1 MVDRLRLGVF
11 FAPYNAV
18 VQDPTDTL
26 TRDLELLLHLD
37 RLGYDEAWIG
47 EHHSG
52 GVEIVAS
59 PELFIAAAAGQTRH
73 IRLGTGV
80 LSLPYHHPLMVAD
93 RMTQL
98 DHMTRGRAMLG
109 VGPGALVSDAV
120 MMGINP
126 ADQRRRMNE
135 GLEAVVRL
143 LRGETVSM
151 ETDWFKLREA
161 RLQLPPYT
169 RPHIDMA
176 VAAARS
182 PAGASA
188 AGRWGL
194 GMLSIGGTSDE
205 ALQYFNSNWQV
216 YETCAA
222 QNGYRADRR
231 KLGIVASMHVAETR
245 EKAFEEVKFGLDAFM
260 EYLTE
265 VTTFGAMPQGI
276 TDSAKFM
283 VDSGLAVIGSPDDA
297 IGHLQ
302 RLWQATGEF
311 GTLLLVV
318 HDWADWEQTRRSFE
332 LIARY
337 VMPAFNG
344 QLNSRRV
351 SFDYCR
357 TNRARFLTA
366 AEEAVQSEIQRY
378 QGQHRGGS
386 GVKD

>member
-26 TRDLELLLHLD
+26 ARELELLLHLD

-52 GVEIVAS
+52 GVEIIAS

-80 LSLPYHHPLMVAD
+80 LSLPYHHPLIVAD

-98 DHMTRGRAMLG
+98 DHMTRGRAMFG
-109 VGPGALVSDAV
+109 GGPGALVSDAV
-120 MMGINP
+120 MMGFNP

-143 LRGETVSM
+143 LRGETVSI

-169 RPHIDMA
+169 RPHMDIA

-188 AGRWGL
+188 AGKWGL

-216 YETCAA
+216 YETVAA
-222 QNGYRADRR
+222 QYGCHADRR
-231 KLGIVASMHVAETR
+231 KLGIVASMHVAET
-245 EKAFEEVKFGLDAFM
+245 
-260 EYLTE
+260 
-265 VTTFGAMPQGI
+265 
-276 TDSAKFM
+276 
-283 VDSGLAVIGSPDDA
+283 
-297 IGHLQ
+297 
-302 RLWQATGEF
+302 
-311 GTLLLVV
+311 
-318 HDWADWEQTRRSFE
+318 
-332 LIARY
+332 
-337 VMPAFNG
+337 
-344 QLNSRRV
+344 
-351 SFDYCR
+351 
-357 TNRARFLTA
+357 
-366 AEEAVQSEIQRY
+366 
-378 QGQHRGGS
+378 
-386 GVKD
+386 